1 MNRRVRACISILIVV
16 SVAIISGIVLWK
28 TMIDEASLG
37 ELGLVGVFLSAIFSH
52 MTIIARD
59 FFMPL
64 FLTLTN
70 VYNPILIGVV
80 TGWGGAIG
88 DVTAYFL
95 GWGVSEAVIE
105 DYKEDRL
112 SRWIKK
118 YGLWVIL
125 LFSITPLPDTPIVI
139 LAGSNRLSFK
149 KLLIAQGVG
158 KMMLYSLGAIIG
170 GLLYTELIISF
181 GKIYASVLIVALS
194 VIFCALLS
202 WKKSREKIL
211 RGLEG
216 LIH

>member
-118 YGLWVIL
+118 YGLWAIL

-158 KMMLYSLGAIIG
+158 KMVLYSLGAIIG

-181 GKIYASVLIVALS
+181 GKIYASILIVALS

>member
-28 TMIDEASLG
+28 TMIDEANLG

-118 YGLWVIL
+118 YGLWAIL

-139 LAGSNRLSFK
+139 LAGSNRFSFK

-158 KMMLYSLGAIIG
+158 KMVLYSLGAIIG

-181 GKIYASVLIVALS
+181 GKIYASILVVALS

-211 RGLEG
+211 RGLES